1 MMKWLMLL
9 GAVFSVGC
17 SLIGI
22 RTEEVPHYE
31 VIHAEG
37 VYEIREYP
45 SYLIAETKVEGDYDE
60 AVNKGFRRLAAYIF
74 GNNLS
79 RRSFQ
84 NELQVQPD
92 SSEKMSMTAPV
103 EVMKEDRSFWSVCF
117 VMPSQYTIDSLPTP
131 KDPRVVV
138 REMGNRKTAVY
149 KTSGFH
155 SEEKMQKHAEG
166 LRRWIET
173 KEFGEALQASIM
185 VYDPP
190 WTLPFFRRTE
200 ITLALRP

>member
-1 MMKWLMLL
+1 MNLPFSEACEHNKGSILL
-9 GAVFSVGC
+9 ILQEVLKGVLSVLEIGSGTGQHAVF
-17 SLIGI
+17 I
-22 RTEEVPHYE
+22 RTEEVPQYE

-92 SSEKMSMTAPV
+92 SSEKISMTAPV
-103 EVMKEDRSFWSVCF
+103 EVMKEDWTFWSVSF

-138 REMGNRKTAVY
+138 REMGNRKTAVF
-149 KTSGFH
+149 KTSGF
-155 SEEKMQKHAEG
+155 
-166 LRRWIET
+166 
-173 KEFGEALQASIM
+173 
-185 VYDPP
+185 
-190 WTLPFFRRTE
+190 
-200 ITLALRP
+200 